1 MRLQINF
8 AVVIRK
14 QSLKNMLFHCSIQHQ
29 NWVMFKKKACHPI
42 KKLGQIDRR
51 IPCRLQW
58 FVVAKS
64 CGSGTSIDILLILN
78 YPMGET
84 RIPIWKKSLRKW
96 TFKNSAQISEFAR
109 CSFNIW
115 HFKHFSLVL
124 KMMKMTKN
132 VRYTDAAKCNSW
144 TWKILSEV

>member
-8 AVVIRK
+8 WLLQLENNLWKICCFIVA
-14 QSLKNMLFHCSIQHQ
+14 FSIK

-42 KKLGQIDRR
+42 KKLGQIDRH

-84 RIPIWKKSLRKW
+84 GIPIWKKSLRKW
-96 TFKNSAQISEFAR
+96 TFKNSAQISTLNFHANKYQTLFPYLSSITR
-109 CSFNIW
+109 
-115 HFKHFSLVL
+115 L
-124 KMMKMTKN
+124 KMYFSPDHSSFKWQN
-132 VRYTDAAKCNSW
+132 
-144 TWKILSEV
+144 